1 MQLSS
6 SFFVSLAISET
17 IAAVVNGTSSS
28 PSPPPPPPP
37 PKRPRPSRPRSTPTK
52 NSVIIAP
59 TPPTRLVPSLSI
71 EDDTNSMES
80 TSTSNSIQSTMA
92 DLLDRCS
99 SPPFDH
105 DIRSCLNDLCQHVAL
120 TIDELSTSVIY
131 NPIPSPVFKRKIEEQ
146 SSINKPTIKTNNHT
160 EEPTTPKK
168 KRNRTSAKKTSTET
182 TNVNI
187 SVTKKEEPI
196 EHEIPDIKP
205 TISTS
210 NVMTS
215 VNISDYTC
223 EWDNCR
229 K

>member
-1 MQLSS
+1 VAKKDLFIEISIS
-6 SFFVSLAISET
+6 YCIFLAISET

-28 PSPPPPPPP
+28 SPPL
-37 PKRPRPSRPRSTPTK
+37 PKRSRPSRPRSTPTK

-59 TPPTRLVPSLSI
+59 TPPSRLFPSSSV
-71 EDDTNSMES
+71 EDDTSSMES

-99 SPPFDH
+99 SPPIDN
-105 DIRSCLNDLCQHVAL
+105 DIRSCLNDLCQRVAL
-120 TIDELSTSVIY
+120 NSDEPSTSMIY

-146 SSINKPTIKTNNHT
+146 SLLNKQITKTNNHI

-168 KRNRTSAKKTSTET
+168 KRNRSSAKKSSTDI
-182 TNVNI
+182 TNVTIPIN
-187 SVTKKEEPI
+187 KREETI
-196 EHEIPDIKP
+196 EQETPDIKP
-205 TISTS
+205 TIFTM
-210 NVMTS
+210 NATT
-215 VNISDYTC
+215 SDYIC